1 MRAPLS
7 PYQIDALP
15 NEGAKHILPGPL
27 FWLQNMSSSMVPMP
41 KALIADPGD
50 TSRAM
55 LKRMIEEAGFQ
66 PLMAATGAEAVGI
79 AREEKP
85 DIGLLAYRLPDM
97 NGLQLA
103 ATLRPLV
110 ARSAPLLL
118 VTSEDQHAF
127 MQEAFRA
134 GITDVFQRS
143 RTPQLMAYLKN
154 FLGQTQCSE
163 LHGARILLVEDSQ
176 VFIHMVTEMLTQ
188 CGMLVDSVTSVEAAR
203 SLYEQNDYQMVITD
217 LVLEGG
223 ESGLSL
229 VRYLRQ
235 SQQDYVKL
243 PILVMTGFDDP
254 TRKAEL
260 FRAGVNDYVPK
271 PLNEGEFMA
280 RARNLL
286 IARHLF
292 ERVEA
297 QEKRMRQL
305 ATTDQLTGLSNRHL
319 YFEAASRYLARAE
332 REGHALCMLMADID
346 FFKKINDKHGHARG
360 DDVLRAMG
368 ELLRARSRKGDIVAR
383 FGGEEFVA
391 LLPNCG
397 VEDAINKA
405 EGLRQAAEQLDVNGV
420 RMTLSVGV
428 ACFDPSQPES
438 MDSLFARADAALYD
452 AKRQGR
458 NRVILRAPNQE
469 GRS

>member
-1 MRAPLS
+1 MT
-7 PYQIDALP
+7 
-15 NEGAKHILPGPL
+15 
-27 FWLQNMSSSMVPMP
+27 FSSVSMPR
-41 KALIADPGD
+41 ALIVDPGG
-50 TSRAM
+50 TSRAK
-55 LKRMIEEAGFQ
+55 LRQVAEEAGFE
-66 PLMAATGAEAVGI
+66 PLLARSGADASEMARKA
-79 AREEKP
+79 KP

-103 ATLRPLV
+103 EGLRPLV
-110 ARSAPLLL
+110 ARGAPLLL
-118 VTSEDQHAF
+118 VTSEDPQDF
-127 MQEAFRA
+127 IQEAFAA

-143 RTPQLMAYLKN
+143 RMPQLMVYLKD
-154 FLGQTQCSE
+154 FLDRKQCSE
-163 LHGARILLVEDSQ
+163 LQGSRILLVEDSQ
-176 VFIHMVTEMLTQ
+176 VFIHMVTDMLTQ
-188 CGMLVDSVTSVEAAR
+188 CGMTVDSATSVEDAR
-203 SLYEQNDYQMVITD
+203 RLYGQNKYQLVITD

-235 SQQDYVKL
+235 NQQDYVKL

-254 TRKAEL
+254 IRKAEL
-260 FRAGVNDYVPK
+260 FRAGINDYVSK
-271 PLNEGEFMA
+271 PLSEDEFMA
-280 RARNLL
+280 RVRNLL

-292 ERVEA
+292 ERVES

-319 YFEAASRYLARAE
+319 YVEAASRYLARAE

-346 FFKKINDKHGHARG
+346 FFKKINDQHGHARG
-360 DDVLRAMG
+360 DDVLHAMG
-368 ELLRARSRKGDIVAR
+368 ELFLARSRFRKSDVVAR

-397 VEDAINKA
+397 VEDAISKA
-405 EGLRQAAEQLDVNGV
+405 EGLRRAAESLDIGGI
-420 RMTLSVGV
+420 RLTLSVGV

-458 NRVILRAPNQE
+458 NRVVLRAPRLE
-469 GRS
+469 E